1 MEKKI
6 TKQLSKKLAIF
17 HVAVIAIFH
26 LISGVWEL
34 LVGATAME
42 STPSG
47 IHFLLDIY
55 RSYLGTLS
63 IVTFFIGILFLL
75 RFNFAR
81 ILAIILAWWNL
92 FTAPFFAIWWYIYS
106 ESIRNITVENLS
118 ISEYLYAIFL
128 ISIISATRIYII
140 RMLNISRAG
149 YVFLGKNSQN
159 IRPQSGEKSG

>member
-1 MEKKI
+1 M
-6 TKQLSKKLAIF
+6 TKQLSRNWAIL
-17 HVAVIAIFH
+17 HVVIIGIFH
-26 LISGVWEL
+26 LVSGLWEL

-47 IHFLLDIY
+47 VHFLLDIY

-63 IVTFFIGILFLL
+63 IVTFFIGIFFLL

-118 ISEYLYAIFL
+118 ISEYLYAIVL
-128 ISIISATRIYII
+128 VSVISATRIYII

-149 YVFLGKNSQN
+149 YVFLDKNKQN
-159 IRPQSGEKSG
+159 VHLRGGQKSG